1 MPHKPKGLS
10 LSQQWLLIAM
20 VTLVPVFAM
29 VAYASWSLYQQ
40 LQLQRELVSRSDT
53 LQARHGELNEETRDL
68 ERFARQY
75 RLLRDDTFLEPYA
88 EKYQT
93 ILVGVGELR
102 DFLRRE
108 SRAQGGPVAEAQ
120 HQELAATLTALSA
133 ALAELE
139 PVVLE
144 RSDEESF
151 TSALQELGQTRG
163 QLGSAVSDYSE
174 ALQSRGELALQDI
187 LERLFLLGVI
197 SLPLT
202 LALMALGFLQM
213 IRPIRRLSWA
223 IRNLGHGD
231 WNTPIAVTGPRD
243 FQALGERL
251 EWMRD
256 QLRAADHQKQAFL
269 RHVSH
274 ELKTPLSAIVE
285 AGSLLKDE
293 VPGPINAKQESV
305 VRILLENSHS
315 LQELIQQLLN
325 YNVTTHNVGL
335 RRQPVV
341 MSELCSKLTGRLDQ
355 QNWRHRVIWEC
366 RGQPDTLETDPQLL
380 EMILSNLLSNAYHY
394 SPDEGRVT
402 VCWGIEGADAW
413 ISVADEG
420 PGIEVAEQEKIF
432 QPFVQGHV
440 RRHGS
445 VHGSGVGLAIV
456 KESVVRLGGDVR
468 IESRAGQGSRFLLR
482 FPMTPLADQ
491 ENVA

>member
-1 MPHKPKGLS
+1 MSQPKGLS
-10 LSQQWLLIAM
+10 LSQQWLLIAV
-20 VTLVPVFAM
+20 VTMVPVLAV

-40 LQLQRELVSRSDT
+40 LQLQRELVTRSDT
-53 LQARHGELNEETRDL
+53 LQAQHSQLNEETRDL

-102 DFLRRE
+102 NFLRRE
-108 SRAQGGPVAEAQ
+108 RSAQGGPVAEAQ
-120 HQELAATLTALSA
+120 HNELAGTLTGLSA
-133 ALAELE
+133 ALSDLE
-139 PVVLE
+139 PAVLE
-144 RSDEESF
+144 RLDEEAF
-151 TSALQELGQTRG
+151 AAALEELSQVRV
-163 QLGSAVSDYSE
+163 QLSSAVSAYGD
-174 ALQSRGELALQDI
+174 ALRNRGEMALQDI
-187 LERLFLLGVI
+187 LGRLFLMGVV

-231 WNTPIAVTGPRD
+231 WDTPIAVTGPRD

-293 VPGPINAKQESV
+293 VPGPINTQQESV
-305 VRILLENSHS
+305 VRILLENSRN

-325 YNVTTHNVGL
+325 YNVTTRNVGL
-335 RRQPVV
+335 QRQPVT
-341 MSELCSKLTGRLDQ
+341 MSELCTRLTERLDQ
-355 QNWRHRVIWEC
+355 QNWRHRVVWEC
-366 RGQPDTLETDPQLL
+366 HGHPDSLESDPQLL

-394 SPDEGRVT
+394 SPHEGRVS
-402 VCWGIEGADAW
+402 VRWGVEDSSAW
-413 ISVADEG
+413 IAVADEG
-420 PGIEVAEQEKIF
+420 PGIDAAEQEKIF

-456 KESVVRLGGDVR
+456 KESVARLGGDVR
-468 IESRAGQGSRFLLR
+468 VESQGGKGSRFLLR
-482 FPMTPLADQ
+482 FPVPPLPNQ

>member
-1 MPHKPKGLS
+1 MSQSKGLS
-10 LSQQWLLIAM
+10 LSQQWLLIAV
-20 VTLVPVFAM
+20 VTMVPVLAV

-40 LQLQRELVSRSDT
+40 LQLQRDLVSRSDS
-53 LQARHGELNEETRDL
+53 LQVQHRRLNEDARDL

-75 RLLRDDTFLEPYA
+75 RLLRDDTFLTPYT

-93 ILVGVGELR
+93 LLLGVGELR

-108 SRAQGGPVAEAQ
+108 HSAEGGPVAETQ
-120 HQELAATLTALSA
+120 HHDVAATLTGLSTSLAGLKPAVLKNAGEDNFDA
-133 ALAELE
+133 AL
-139 PVVLE
+139 
-144 RSDEESF
+144 
-151 TSALQELGQTRG
+151 Q
-163 QLGSAVSDYSE
+163 QLSQARAHLNTAVSAYSD
-174 ALQSRGELALQDI
+174 ALRIRGEKSLQGI
-187 LERLFLLGVI
+187 LERLFLMGVV

-231 WNTPIAVTGPRD
+231 WDTPIAITGPRD
-243 FQALGERL
+243 FQALGDRL

-256 QLRAADHQKQAFL
+256 QLRDADQQKQAFL

-293 VPGPINAKQESV
+293 VPGPINTKQEAV
-305 VRILLENSHS
+305 VRILLENSQN

-325 YNVTTHNVGL
+325 YNTTTHSVGL
-335 RRQPVV
+335 QRQSVSL
-341 MSELCSKLTGRLDQ
+341 SELCARLTERLDQ

-366 RGQPDTLETDPQLL
+366 RGCPDVLETDPQLL
-380 EMILSNLLSNAYHY
+380 EMILANLLSNAYHY
-394 SPDEGRVT
+394 SPHDGRINVS
-402 VCWGIEGADAW
+402 WGTKDSEAW
-413 ISVADEG
+413 ICVEDEG
-420 PGIEVAEQEKIF
+420 PGIDAADREKIF

-468 IESRAGQGSRFLLR
+468 VESRTDRGSRFLLR
-482 FPMTPLADQ
+482 FPLSPSSYT

>member
-1 MPHKPKGLS
+1 MSQPKGLS
-10 LSQQWLLIAM
+10 LSQQWLLIAV
-20 VTLVPVFAM
+20 VTMVPVLVV

-40 LQLQRELVSRSDT
+40 LQLQRELVSRSDS
-53 LQARHGELNEETRDL
+53 LRVQHSQLNEEARDL

-75 RLLRDDTFLEPYA
+75 RLLRDDTFLEPYM
-88 EKYQT
+88 EKYQS
-93 ILVGVGELR
+93 LLLDVGELR

-108 SRAQGGPVAEAQ
+108 RNAQGGPVAEAQ
-120 HQELAATLTALSA
+120 HNELAATLTGLSA
-133 ALAELE
+133 SLAGLE
-139 PVVLE
+139 PAVLE
-144 RSDEESF
+144 SSDEQGF
-151 TSALQELGQTRG
+151 ADALQELSQARAH
-163 QLGSAVSDYSE
+163 LGSAVSAYGD
-174 ALQSRGELALQDI
+174 ALRTRGEKALQDI
-187 LERLFLLGVI
+187 LQRLFLMGVI

-202 LALMALGFLQM
+202 LTLMALGFLQM

-256 QLRAADHQKQAFL
+256 QLRDADQQKQAFL

-293 VPGPINAKQESV
+293 VPGPINTKQESV
-305 VRILLENSHS
+305 VRILLENSRN

-325 YNVTTHNVGL
+325 YNTTTHSVGL
-335 RRQPVV
+335 RRQSVSV
-341 MSELCSKLTGRLDQ
+341 SELCARLTARLDQ

-366 RGQPDTLETDPQLL
+366 AGRPDTLKADPQLL
-380 EMILSNLLSNAYHY
+380 EMILTNLLSNAYHY
-394 SPDEGRVT
+394 SPHDGRVS
-402 VCWGIEGADAW
+402 VSWGMEDSEAW
-413 ISVADEG
+413 ICVEDEG
-420 PGIEVAEQEKIF
+420 PGIDAADQEKIF

-456 KESVVRLGGDVR
+456 KESVARLGGEVKV
-468 IESRAGQGSRFLLR
+468 ESRPDKGSRFLLR
-482 FPMTPLADQ
+482 FPMSPSSDK